1 MDSHQINWPPQSHRR
16 HSENVS
22 LMNRHHWMSLQCLYR
37 LPSSSSS
44 CCCCCRRCWWRWN
57 RAVSDYSNCCRHYR
71 TVSVPGP
78 CCCSMTS
85 RCTNRR
91 LHTQLIQTQFN
102 SMSFAAS
109 LQVKTGPTD
118 GVGDGDF
125 IKTQLA
131 QHRRHQRVLLQMR
144 HSLRRPTARRH
155 TIRFLFFFSFGKVQA
170 AVNTQWRRR
179 TLFGAAATVT
189 LMADGG
195 CFPALSL
202 LLT

>member
-1 MDSHQINWPPQSHRR
+1 
-16 HSENVS
+16 
-22 LMNRHHWMSLQCLYR
+22 MNRHHWMSLQCLYR

-131 QHRRHQRVLLQMR
+131 QHRRHQLVLLQMR
-144 HSLRRPTARRH
+144 HSLRRPTDQPRDD
-155 TIRFLFFFSFGKVQA
+155 TRFDS
-170 AVNTQWRRR
+170 
-179 TLFGAAATVT
+179 
-189 LMADGG
+189 
-195 CFPALSL
+195 CSSSL
-202 LLT
+202 LAKFKQQLTLSGGEGRCSVQQRQSR